1 MIVMKRLLPLLVLFC
16 VFGAVACSSDS
27 SDESAEGSGSVEL
40 TMQSDTNELEAALE
54 AQQERIDALEAQLA
68 NLPAGPDGATGPAGA
83 DGADGTDGAD
93 GATGPAGTDG
103 ADGTD
108 GAVGPQGPAGD
119 AGAAGAAGSDGALSG
134 LSCDDEEFVATLAG
148 SWQCAEL
155 GVTNDAQVTGSF
167 DDTALLSCCDDLNG
181 FMSFVNDEG
190 SMTALNLDGAA
201 EFTRNEW
208 YLVVPG
214 VTDYSACSLSV
225 TVGGDSWLST
235 SAGVTLN
242 TADPQTS
249 KNSIHLDWNAMI
261 PVGNLAEYQFA
272 GNGTTNFA
280 ASISCGQGI
289 VAAS

>member
-1 MIVMKRLLPLLVLFC
+1 MKRLLPLLVLFC

-83 DGADGTDGAD
+83 DGADGTDGA
-93 GATGPAGTDG
+93 
-103 ADGTD
+103 
-108 GAVGPQGPAGD
+108 VGPQGPAGD

-134 LSCDDEEFVATLAG
+134 LSCADEEFVATLDG

-167 DDTALLSCCDDLNG
+167 DDNALLSCCDDLNG
-181 FMSFVNDEG
+181 FMSFVNDDG

>member
-1 MIVMKRLLPLLVLFC
+1 MKRLLPLLVLFC

-134 LSCDDEEFVATLAG
+134 LSCADEEFVATLDG

-167 DDTALLSCCDDLNG
+167 DDNALLSCCDDLNG
-181 FMSFVNDEG
+181 FMSFVNNDG

>member
-1 MIVMKRLLPLLVLFC
+1 MKRLLPLLVLFC

-108 GAVGPQGPAGD
+108 GA
-119 AGAAGAAGSDGALSG
+119 LSG
-134 LSCDDEEFVATLAG
+134 LSCADEEFVATLDG

-167 DDTALLSCCDDLNG
+167 DDTAYLSCCDDLNG
-181 FMSFVNDEG
+181 FMSFVNDDG
-190 SMTALNLDGAA
+190 SMTALNLDGGA
-201 EFTRNEW
+201 EFTRHEW

-242 TADPQTS
+242 TLDPATN
-249 KNSIHLDWNAMI
+249 KNSIHLDWDAMI
-261 PVGNLAEYQFA
+261 PVGNLDEYQTA